1 MIEFFSDFKYEY
13 FVGKYIKNLYKDNKE
28 YIDIFLNK
36 INNCESILESFKE
49 YIKRVN
55 KIWYEDGC
63 DEFKIYLYI
72 KSNKDLVLATGKYIY
87 NPYSNHKF
95 IGGLI
100 NTKGDIKIINNEELD
115 ISDM

>member
-1 MIEFFSDFKYEY
+1 MEFFSYLKYEY
-13 FVGKYIKNLYKDNKE
+13 FVGKYIKNLDGKNKE
-28 YIDIFLNK
+28 YIDYFLNK
-36 INNCESILESFKE
+36 VNDYEIILKSFEE

-55 KIWYEDGC
+55 EIWYENGC

-72 KSNKDLVLATGKYIY
+72 KSNKDLVLGAGKYIY
-87 NPYSNHKF
+87 NPYSNYKF